1 MTGRNGLLSGLGA
14 NFAGQAISAV
24 ANFAFIP
31 FYIRL
36 LGIDAYGLIGMFA
49 VVLAAATLLD
59 AGMTPTLNREMAS
72 FRAGRRQAGE
82 ARNLLV
88 SFLVIGLV
96 ALLVATAIGL
106 FAAPLIAT
114 LWLAPG
120 RLAPHVVANALT
132 LMLAVATLRV
142 IEGLLRGALLGLQR
156 SVAMNVIGSIF
167 VLLRAAGVLLPLS
180 LSPTIT
186 TFFVWQAAVCATGI
200 VALSVAAFH
209 AIGPSAGP
217 TRFDFAALL
226 RLRGF
231 AGSIFATSMLAMV
244 LSQADKI
251 ILARQVSLETFGY
264 YSVGIAIAAV
274 LYQGVLPIA
283 QSYFPH
289 FTMQYEG
296 GDASELAPAYHQA
309 TQLVAVLVGA
319 AASFVFAFAEPLLL
333 LWSGDPLLAGRAGL
347 LLRILIVASSFHC
360 LMYIPYMLQ
369 LAAGWSRLAVI
380 VNGAVACV
388 YLPLVWLTTRHYG
401 AAGAAAALAIN
412 NLTLLLVTS
421 VAMHRHLLRG
431 QWVRWLL
438 SDLVPPVAAAAVVAA
453 VAWKI
458 LPLDHGSVIGRLSM
472 LSLAGVVTLLA
483 SILASS
489 EMRRLAVTR
498 LRPARISPAHHGS
511 SGA

>member
-1 MTGRNGLLSGLGA
+1 MTARSGLLSGLGA

-72 FRAGRRQAGE
+72 FRAGRREAGE
-82 ARNLLV
+82 ARNLLASV
-88 SFLVIGLV
+88 LVICLA
-96 ALLVATAIGL
+96 ALAVATVIGL
-106 FAAPLIAT
+106 FAAPTIAKS
-114 LWLAPG
+114 WLAPG
-120 RLAPHVVANALT
+120 RLPPQVVANALT
-132 LMLAVATLRV
+132 LMLVVATLRV

-180 LSPTIT
+180 FNPTIT
-186 TFFVWQAAVCATGI
+186 TFFVWQAAVCAVGI
-200 VALSVAAFH
+200 VALSGAAFR
-209 AIGPSAGP
+209 AIGPAAGP
-217 TRFDFAALL
+217 VRFDFAALL

-231 AGSIFATSMLAMV
+231 AGSIFATSLLAMV

-289 FTMQYEG
+289 FTMRYEG
-296 GDASELAPAYHQA
+296 GDAAELAPSYHQA

-319 AASFVFAFAEPLLL
+319 VACFVFAFAEPLLR
-333 LWSGDPLLAGRAGL
+333 LWSGDPVLAGRAGV

-380 VNGAVACV
+380 VNSAVACL
-388 YLPLVWLTTRHYG
+388 YLPLVWLAARHYG
-401 AAGAAAALAIN
+401 ATGAAAALAIN
-412 NLTLLLVTS
+412 NLALLLVTS
-421 VAMHRHLLRG
+421 VAMHRRLLRG
-431 QWVRWLL
+431 QWLRWLL
-438 SDLVPPVAAAAVVAA
+438 GDLVPPVAAAAAVAA
-453 VAWKI
+453 TAWAI
-458 LPLDHGSVIGRLSM
+458 LPLDRASVVARLSM
-472 LSLAGVVTLLA
+472 LALAGAVTLLA

-489 EMRRLAVTR
+489 DMRRLAATR

-511 SGA
+511 PGA